1 MNQCLPPLQHTPPYQ
16 KSLRHTKNCLTATKI
31 APLPI
36 TVTEKEFFK
45 GGGDHCSPMPLF
57 IQTHK
62 ALGFAKRVR
71 AMIAT
76 QTLEHTCDLSPD
88 YQPINQVEVPLLA
101 HESRLNK
108 FKKSLSDSPSINL
121 TQVPNKQDPEN
132 FSNFKVGLAVE
143 EVTMV
148 VLTATTI
155 VMVASVLVLAVVAMA
170 AEDKVLVDLQIFNAK
185 CYKYGHTTSVCH
197 YRFDGNPQ
205 PNSSLVL

>member
-1 MNQCLPPLQHTPPYQ
+1 
-16 KSLRHTKNCLTATKI
+16 
-31 APLPI
+31 
-36 TVTEKEFFK
+36 
-45 GGGDHCSPMPLF
+45 MPLF